1 MNPCRKLVR
10 TEEYIICLEEAKE
23 YMRRS
28 RMTTVEFWWHVTR
41 ETTTA
46 R

>member
-10 TEEYIICLEEAKE
+10 TEEYIICLEEAEE

-28 RMTTVEFWWHVTR
+28 GTVEFWWHVPR